1 MAGCCLGVEMHGPLG
16 VVGKDGVE
24 RFPAALVE
32 MGFHLLAGLAL
43 IALWKRGRWPGRL
56 FALYLVAYGLF
67 RFATEFLRATPKTW
81 EGWSAYQWFALML
94 VAAGLLSLYLR
105 RELPAFARMPT

>member
-1 MAGCCLGVEMHGPLG
+1 M
-16 VVGKDGVE
+16 D
-24 RFPAALVE
+24 RPAALVE
-32 MGFHLLAGLAL
+32 MGFHLLAGLVM